1 MGLPQAKRFLRSKG
15 NINKIKRKVTER
27 ENIFANTSD
36 KRSISKIYKEFI
48 KLNTEKMN
56 NPIKK

>member
-48 KLNTEKMN
+48 KLNTKN
-56 NPIKK
+56 